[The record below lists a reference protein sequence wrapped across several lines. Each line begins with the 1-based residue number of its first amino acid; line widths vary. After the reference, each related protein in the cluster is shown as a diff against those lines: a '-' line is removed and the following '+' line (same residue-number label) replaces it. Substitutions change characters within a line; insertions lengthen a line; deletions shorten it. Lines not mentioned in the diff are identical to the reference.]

1 MMLFYLP
8 NFRVATNG
16 DAAFELVTENL
27 RKAFL
32 QHLKWVRQFRFSPI
46 IEDPVDVAMRIENVA
61 NQSFRRVGTSF
72 AGFLE
77 ISA

>member
-1 MMLFYLP
+1 MLFYLP
-8 NFRVATNG
+8 NFRVATYG

-32 QHLKWVRQFRFSPI
+32 QHLKWVRHFRFSPI